1 MSNEPAGF
9 ASAIFIGVIVAL
21 SPMTA
26 FFGAA
31 RASDTCLSE
40 PNGATPAGKHWYY
53 RIEHGTSRHC
63 WYLRGEDEKPASAG
77 TSASPPAV
85 RETTSPRPESEAA
98 RSIADAHAELPSPA
112 RADQTTAAAV
122 TPAVPTAPADAAPSV
137 PANGTA
143 PLQATSPWPAPSSLA
158 QASQS
163 AATASEERAD
173 SQPTPVAEP
182 AVAQSAPA
190 VGRNIGSLQKLLLV
204 AFGALALAGLS
215 GSAVYRSAAGA
226 RRRARRKDRW
236 PKKVPAKAI
245 SRAALGAAS
254 NARRASAPEL
264 ADDARLPPGVA
275 PELNDPTPRR
285 IITSARDDESEHQS
299 ERVERIEDFLAR
311 LTKQLQAEMA
321 NSRAR

>member
-9 ASAIFIGVIVAL
+9 ASAIFIGVLVTL
-21 SPMTA
+21 SPRTV

-31 RASDTCLSE
+31 RAADTCLSE

-53 RIEHGTSRHC
+53 RIEHGTGRHC
-63 WYLRGEDEKPASAG
+63 WYLRGEDEKPASVGASG
-77 TSASPPAV
+77 SAPAVTEASPRA
-85 RETTSPRPESEAA
+85 ETDAA
-98 RSIADAHAELPSPA
+98 RSIANAHAELPTPA
-112 RADQTTAAAV
+112 RADGTATAAA
-122 TPAVPTAPADAAPSV
+122 TPAVRTAPADAAGSV
-137 PANGTA
+137 PANGAA
-143 PLQATSPWPAPSSLA
+143 PLQATSPWPVPPSLA
-158 QASQS
+158 QGSQS
-163 AATASEERAD
+163 TVTASEEGSN
-173 SQPTPVAEP
+173 SQPTPVPEP
-182 AVAQSAPA
+182 AVAQPA
-190 VGRNIGSLQKLLLV
+190 QAVERKIGSLQKLLLV

-226 RRRARRKDRW
+226 RRRRARRKERW

-275 PELNDPTPRR
+275 PELDGTAPRHT
-285 IITSARDDESEHQS
+285 IPSARDEAEYPS

-311 LTKQLQAEMA
+311 LTKQLQAEME